1 MNEVRRPP
9 SYNPSSITRKKI
21 RIPLYNE
28 DLPPSYEIV
37 TSDRTPS
44 APPLNFYNND
54 IRKNI
59 STQTEENLPKIRYTD
74 RITLEKFTDEEKY
87 DLLNFGYYLNVDI
100 LKYPFCLKYILACM
114 SENLPTY
121 WEEHKTDDGDIYFHN
136 KKLDISTW
144 HHPLDEYYRDLIKV
158 KLKEYKKNH
167 KSSSCSIM

>member
-121 WEEHKTDDGDIYFHN
+121 LEEHKTDDGDIYFHN